1 MFDDI
6 FGEENIEV
14 LCRKVGNGAPWNF
27 PMFEFLSPT
36 KVIWK
41 DPNGFVL
48 NKGEQLEQD
57 IVFNHFSHFTPDY
70 ENKRFAFDRGGEW
83 GPIYNNPGVT
93 DVYVNYMHELI
104 STKGRYGL

>member
-1 MFDDI
+1 M
-6 FGEENIEV
+6 E
-14 LCRKVGNGAPWNF
+14 LS
-27 PMFEFLSPT
+27 LSPT
-36 KVIWK
+36 KVIWR

-48 NKGEQLEQD
+48 NKDEELEQD